1 MTVQEIFNTK
11 AVQEIETEILNLQY
25 ETEKR
30 RLFRDSEGLA
40 IKSLLGI
47 RRNILH
53 DYFVMDDNYKLL
65 LSEFNEA
72 LKLQLID
79 MRNRTIKLY
88 ESLKGNDVK
97 NDMVV
102 KGKCF
107 LGYEYSKIHPVQ
119 TIRAKKIWAM
129 LNGTMDDFLRLY
141 DDGACSFK
149 IETWGNPIH
158 IQSENEMLYLQ
169 EEPDNWNEG
178 LDREFTKD
186 MHLIH
191 AFHNLYE
198 HMDFSIYDLLWVRD
212 FNIELHAEIDYHTYK
227 SDEFGDD
234 LDWSKCDY
242 FD

>member
-30 RLFRDSEGLA
+30 RLFRDSEGFA

-53 DYFVMDDNYKLL
+53 DYFVMDENYK
-65 LSEFNEA
+65 
-72 LKLQLID
+72 Q
-79 MRNRTIKLY
+79 
-88 ESLKGNDVK
+88 GNDVK

-102 KGKCF
+102 RGKCF

-119 TIRAKKIWAM
+119 TVRARKMWAM
-129 LNGTMDDFLRLY
+129 LNGTMDDFMPLY
-141 DDGACSFK
+141 DDGACSFE

-178 LDREFTKD
+178 LDRELTKD
-186 MHLIH
+186 LHLIH

-198 HMDFSIYDLLWVRD
+198 HLDFSIFDLLWVRD
-212 FNIELHAEIDYHTYK
+212 FNIELHTEIDYHTYK
-227 SDEFGDD
+227 SDEYGDD

-242 FD
+242 WD

>member
-30 RLFRDSEGLA
+30 RLFRDSEGFA

-53 DYFVMDDNYKLL
+53 DYFVMDEKYKLL

-102 KGKCF
+102 RGKCF

-119 TIRAKKIWAM
+119 TVRAKKMWAM
-129 LNGTMDDFLRLY
+129 LNGTMDDFM
-141 DDGACSFK
+141 
-149 IETWGNPIH
+149 P
-158 IQSENEMLYLQ
+158 Q

-178 LDREFTKD
+178 LDRELTKD

-198 HMDFSIYDLLWVRD
+198 HMDFSIFDLLWVRD
-212 FNIELHAEIDYHTYK
+212 FNVELHAEIDYHTYK
-227 SDEFGDD
+227 SDEYGDD

-242 FD
+242 WD